1 MKDKKNSKEPFL
13 WGTLLI
19 VILLLAINQIQILSI
34 AKSAGISM
42 MPKIISS
49 SKVKLTGNLAED
61 ANKVILLTGIPRV
74 YGAELGIEYI
84 HPSQTAVMDQMIKKM
99 SVFDPTYG
107 RQKITLSGD
116 LLQRYIDIAIRIS
129 CEYCCGA
136 KCIIRPDGQ
145 AACGCA
151 HSQAMRGLAAYLLQN
166 HSDEFTN
173 DEILQELARWKGLYF
188 PKQMMQKY
196 ISQVSTGEYT
206 PDMAA
211 LIMGLDVKSSS
222 GKNTPLPTDLSL
234 PDMAGGC

>member
-1 MKDKKNSKEPFL
+1 
-13 WGTLLI
+13 
-19 VILLLAINQIQILSI
+19 
-34 AKSAGISM
+34 
-42 MPKIISS
+42 
-49 SKVKLTGNLAED
+49 
-61 ANKVILLTGIPRV
+61 
-74 YGAELGIEYI
+74 
-84 HPSQTAVMDQMIKKM
+84 
-99 SVFDPTYG
+99 
-107 RQKITLSGD
+107 
-116 LLQRYIDIAIRIS
+116 
-129 CEYCCGA
+129 
-136 KCIIRPDGQ
+136 
-145 AACGCA
+145 
-151 HSQAMRGLAAYLLQN
+151 MRGLAAYLLQN